1 MAESS
6 DRNRTEISL
15 EKLDSRGGSRWLVYL
30 YFAVRSGSL
39 AVRSRGQINE
49 ANSFLRRRMHASK
62 KHPQIFILAVHY
74 RDGTDDSLSGKLI
87 SLSPHL
93 SLQLRCPIIFIVS
106 LSMTS
111 LLYIYIYMCVCQ
123 DFKVDLNPL
132 LCRKMY
138 SLSSLLLFLYLFSFL
153 KKRIFRS
160 LIEEQ
165 KKKKVKLYNK

>member
-111 LLYIYIYMCVCQ
+111 LLYIYIYVCVPRFQ
-123 DFKVDLNPL
+123 SRLKSFTLQKNVFSFFIIII
-132 LCRKMY
+132 
-138 SLSSLLLFLYLFSFL
+138 SLSLLFF
-153 KKRIFRS
+153 
-160 LIEEQ
+160 
-165 KKKKVKLYNK
+165 KKKNISIFDRRTEEKESKIV